1 MPNERNRD
9 DPQEQSPPNER
20 SRDATKKPA
29 RTDTDA
35 ARSAEPN
42 HLGEAERAFEETD
55 GGREPRDS

>member
-1 MPNERNRD
+1 MANERNRD
-9 DPQEQSPPNER
+9 DEKRQSPPNER
-20 SRDATKKPA
+20 SRDAAKKA
-29 RTDTDA
+29 TRTDTDA